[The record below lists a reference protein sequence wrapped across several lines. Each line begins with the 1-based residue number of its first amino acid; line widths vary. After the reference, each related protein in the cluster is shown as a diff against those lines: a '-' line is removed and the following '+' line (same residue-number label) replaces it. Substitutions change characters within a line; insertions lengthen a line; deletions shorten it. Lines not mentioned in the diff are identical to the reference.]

1 MLFPL
6 HDSQRSSTTPLVTA
20 GLIAVNTF
28 VFLFQRSLD
37 PFTGNDLIHA
47 FGFVPER
54 ASLLTAVTSLFL
66 HSGWMHL
73 ISNMVFL
80 WVFGDNIEDSLGRG
94 KFLVFY
100 LLCGLAA
107 AAAQYAIFPASRV
120 PQIGASGAIAGVMG
134 AYLILFPHA
143 RITTIGWLLVLFSF
157 EMPAWLLFLYWIGL
171 QVLSGF
177 GSVADVTAQRG
188 GVAYFAHIGGFVAGM
203 ALVKLLRPRDRYR
216 YRRDLLW

>member
-1 MLFPL
+1 MLLPL
-6 HDSQRSSTTPLVTA
+6 HDSRRSSTAPIVTGA
-20 GLIAVNTF
+20 LISLNVF
-28 VFLFQRSLD
+28 VFLYQFSLD
-37 PFTGNDLIHA
+37 PFTANDLVHH

-73 ISNMVFL
+73 ITNMVFL
-80 WVFGDNIEDSLGRG
+80 WVFGDNLEDALGRRR
-94 KFLVFY
+94 FLLFY

-107 AAAQYAIFPASRV
+107 AAAQYAVFPESRV

-134 AYLILFPHA
+134 GYLVLFPHA
-143 RITTIGWLLVLFSF
+143 RITTVGWLLVLFSF
-157 EMPAWLLFLYWIGL
+157 EIPAWVLFVYWIGL
-171 QVLSGF
+171 QLLSGI
-177 GSVADVTAQRG
+177 GSVADVAAQRG

-203 ALVKLLRPRDRYR
+203 LLVLLRPRDRHL